1 MFFNKHIKGFK
12 INEPKCTKVKTCF
25 KRFGR
30 GNMSR
35 LGAYVRLMRPLNAV
49 MMGFAV
55 IVGAFLS
62 NRTEVLTFPR
72 ELLLGFITG
81 LTLTGASM
89 AINDYYDRE
98 IDAINEP
105 SRPIPSGAVKPKNAL
120 AFASL
125 LTLIGVAAAFLTNL
139 SCGLTATVAWI
150 IMATYVTVGKR
161 TGLPGNFMV
170 SACVAVPF
178 IYGSLAVTG
187 KVTSNVILFAAMA
200 FLSNTGREVNK
211 GIADVAGDKARG
223 VQTLAVRFGSKP
235 AAALAAFFYSS
246 AVLLSVIPVAWRI
259 VSVWFIPFVA
269 VTNFGLA
276 FSSIS
281 LLKNPSR
288 ENARK
293 IKNAVLIFFLFGLL
307 GFVAG
312 TF

>member
-1 MFFNKHIKGFK
+1 MRK
-12 INEPKCTKVKTCF
+12 IQ
-25 KRFGR
+25 
-30 GNMSR
+30 
-35 LGAYVRLMRPLNAV
+35 AYIRLMRPLNAV

-62 NRTEVLTFPR
+62 NRVEALNFPR

-105 SRPIPSGAVKPKNAL
+105 SRPIPSGAIRPKNAL
-120 AFASL
+120 VFALL
-125 LTLIGVAAAFLTNL
+125 LTLIGIATAFLTNFW
-139 SCGLTATVAWI
+139 CGLTATAAWT
-150 IMATYVTVGKR
+150 IMVVYVTVGKG

-178 IYGSLAVTG
+178 IYGSLVITG
-187 KVTSNVILFAAMA
+187 EIALNVGLFAAMA

-211 GIADVAGDKARG
+211 GIADVVGDKARG
-223 VQTLAVRFGSKP
+223 VQTLAVCFGNKF
-235 AAALAAFFYSS
+235 AAAVAAFFYSS
-246 AVLLSVIPVAWRI
+246 AVLLSVLPVAWKI

-276 FSSIS
+276 FSSI
-281 LLKNPSR
+281 LLLRNPSR

-293 IKNAVLIFFLFGLL
+293 IKNVVLVFFLFGLL

-312 TF
+312 SF